1 MNENKVFRANARA
14 QLGGGIFQNTWM
26 MALLA
31 AFLQSAILG
40 FVNSLLCGIGG
51 LILGGFLMFGL
62 NRIFLQLVRGQKDKV
77 DIGDLFC
84 GTDYFADL
92 LVLNL
97 LQGLFVALWT
107 LLFIIPGIIKSYAY
121 SMAFYIKNDHP
132 EYDWRQCL
140 DESQRYMKGYKWQ
153 LFCLDFSF
161 VGWTIVGMLCCFV
174 GVLWVVPYQYAAR
187 ANFYENLR
195 AIYEP
200 EVASPDSFGEFEQ
213 TAQADEPEYFNADQV

>member
-14 QLGGGIFQNTWM
+14 QLGGGIFQSNWL

-31 AFLQSAILG
+31 CFLYSTILS
-40 FVNSLLCGIGG
+40 FANSFMVGG

-62 NRIFLQLVRGQKDKV
+62 NRIFLQLLRGQKDKV

-84 GTDYFADL
+84 GSEYFGDL

-97 LQGLFVALWT
+97 LQGLFIFLWT
-107 LLFIIPGIIKSYAY
+107 LLFIIPGIVKSYAY

-132 EYDWRQCL
+132 EYNWKQCL

-174 GVLWVVPYQYAAR
+174 GVLWVAPYQYAAR

-200 EVASPDSFGEFEQ
+200 EVPGAEAMGEAENND
-213 TAQADEPEYFNADQV
+213 APEYFNADQG